1 MLLTHER
8 DDDGLGDVVSLDV
21 AGLAGVAARLRARH
35 LLQHQALVRQDH
47 ALALVVHNLLALQ
60 LRRQLSCL
68 GQLLVSGSIVLK

>member
-8 DDDGLGDVVSLDV
+8 DDDWLGDVVSLDV

-47 ALALVVHNLLALQ
+47 ALALVVHNLFALQ
-60 LRRQLSCL
+60 CAMRRQLS
-68 GQLLVSGSIVLK
+68 SFDSNF